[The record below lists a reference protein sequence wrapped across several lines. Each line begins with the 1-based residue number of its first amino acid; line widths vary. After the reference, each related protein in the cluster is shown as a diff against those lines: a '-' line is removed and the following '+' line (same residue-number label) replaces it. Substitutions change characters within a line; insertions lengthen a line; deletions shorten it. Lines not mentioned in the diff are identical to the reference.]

1 MKKISVEKPLKLF
14 KAKIK
19 KNILFM
25 DPNYAFSQYQRE
37 QARRNNEIIAIQLTI
52 AQREMQINRIR
63 NEIISLRQ
71 RLQYLLSLNQ
81 V

>member
-37 QARRNNEIIAIQLTI
+37 QARRNNEIKKVNFIFHF
-52 AQREMQINRIR
+52 
-63 NEIISLRQ
+63 
-71 RLQYLLSLNQ
+71 
-81 V
+81 

>member
-1 MKKISVEKPLKLF
+1 
-14 KAKIK
+14 
-19 KNILFM
+19 M

-63 NEIISLRQ
+63 HEIISLRQ

>member
-52 AQREMQINRIR
+52 AQREMQSIRIR

>member
-1 MKKISVEKPLKLF
+1 
-14 KAKIK
+14 
-19 KNILFM
+19 M

-37 QARRNNEIIAIQLTI
+37 QARRNNEIIAIKLTI
-52 AQREMQINRIR
+52 AHREMQSIRIR

>member
-52 AQREMQINRIR
+52 AHREMQS
-63 NEIISLRQ
+63 IIIG
-71 RLQYLLSLNQ
+71 
-81 V
+81 

>member
-1 MKKISVEKPLKLF
+1 
-14 KAKIK
+14 
-19 KNILFM
+19 M

-52 AQREMQINRIR
+52 AQREMQSIRIR